1 MSNPTSDNNKRIAK
15 NTLLLYFQML
25 FFVVVYRSL
34 WGDVYSK
41 DVEITEN
48 IMSDDQYNELLKAY
62 TKEALASMIKADIR
76 TRFPEPYASM
86 YCQQFDNFKTVAD
99 FFEFAAKLMRR

>member
-1 MSNPTSDNNKRIAK
+1 MER
-15 NTLLLYFQML
+15 
-25 FFVVVYRSL
+25 
-34 WGDVYSK
+34 
-41 DVEITEN
+41 
-48 IMSDDQYNELLKAY
+48 QYNELQKAY
-62 TKEALASMIKADIR
+62 TKEVLASMIKTDIR

>member
-1 MSNPTSDNNKRIAK
+1 MLCLKHQIIASECEEYFASTFSNAVFDDCSN
-15 NTLLLYFQML
+15 LL
-25 FFVVVYRSL
+25 
-34 WGDVYSK
+34 GDVYSK
-41 DVEITEN
+41 DVEMTEN
-48 IMSDDQYNELLKAY
+48 IMSEQQYNELLKAY

-86 YCQQFDNFKTVAD
+86 YCQQFDNFKNVAD

>member
-1 MSNPTSDNNKRIAK
+1 MHYFCISNAVLDR
-15 NTLLLYFQML
+15 LYC
-25 FFVVVYRSL
+25 SL

-41 DVEITEN
+41 NVEITED
-48 IMSDDQYNELLKAY
+48 IMSEELYNELLKAY

-76 TRFPEPYASM
+76 NRFPEPYASM
-86 YCQQFDNFKTVAD
+86 YCQQFDDFKNIAD

>member
-1 MSNPTSDNNKRIAK
+1 M
-15 NTLLLYFQML
+15 
-25 FFVVVYRSL
+25 YRCL

-48 IMSDDQYNELLKAY
+48 IMSEEQYNELLKAY

-76 TRFPEPYASM
+76 SRFPEPYASM
-86 YCQQFDNFKTVAD
+86 YCQQFDDFKNVAD
-99 FFEFAAKLMRR
+99 FFELVAKLMRR